1 MAWQPIPVFLSG
13 ESLWTEEPGGLQLDM
28 TEVTTHTSFVWRH
41 ILSLSILDDSIIIKE
56 YYLINLIAPCVVQAS
71 NVC

>member
-1 MAWQPIPVFLSG
+1 MGSKEF
-13 ESLWTEEPGGLQLDM
+13 DM

-41 ILSLSILDDSIIIKE
+41 IILSLSILDDSIIIKE
-56 YYLINLIAPCVVQAS
+56 YYLINLIALSVVQAS